1 VGSEPLDDHG
11 AERASAS
18 RPAEGGDSKAGHR
31 REAARTTKPD
41 VVWLPTP
48 EKVVGAMLHLA
59 GAGPGDV
66 LYDLGSGDGR
76 TAIAAAARFG
86 VREAKGVEV
95 RPHLLRRSREQARR
109 AGVKDRVRFVG
120 EDLFRTNLGQATVV
134 TLYLL
139 PRLNLKLR
147 PRLLGQLRP
156 GARVV
161 SHDFGMDDWKPDRTL
176 EMRDLFG
183 GKEGFRVDHRLHLW
197 VVPADAGGTWRLQG
211 PNGEEFGMELVRRFQ
226 KVHGTLQ
233 FDGERVPLRKA
244 KLRGDSLTFAVRGVP
259 GLGEKARFEGRVE
272 ADGMSGSFSRAG
284 DEWTAERLVRQA
296 KSG

>member
-1 VGSEPLDDHG
+1 MKADRRRLTGSG
-11 AERASAS
+11 
-18 RPAEGGDSKAGHR
+18 K
-31 REAARTTKPD
+31 KPD

-48 EKVVGAMLHLA
+48 EKVVDAMLHLA

-95 RPHLLRRSREQARR
+95 RPHLLRRSRDQARR

-120 EDLFRTNLGQATVV
+120 GDLFRVDLSGATVV

-139 PRLNLKLR
+139 PRLNRKLR
-147 PRLLGQLRP
+147 PRLLSQLRP

-161 SHDFGMDDWKPDRTL
+161 SHDFGMDDWAPDRTL
-176 EMRDLFG
+176 EVRDLFG

-197 VVPADAGGTWRLQG
+197 VVPADAGGTWRLEG
-211 PNGEEFGMELVRRFQ
+211 PNGEEFEMELVRRFQ
-226 KVHGTLQ
+226 KVHGSLL
-233 FDGERVPLRKA
+233 FDGGRVPLRKA
-244 KLRGDSLTFAVRGVP
+244 KLRGASLSFAVRGVP
-259 GLGEKARFEGRVE
+259 GFGAKARFEGRVE
-272 ADGMSGSFSRAG
+272 GDGMNGSFSGAG
-284 DEWTAERLVRQA
+284 DGWTAERVARQ
-296 KSG
+296 SGSG

>member
-1 VGSEPLDDHG
+1 L
-11 AERASAS
+11 
-18 RPAEGGDSKAGHR
+18 KADHR
-31 REAARTTKPD
+31 RGAACKVKPD

-48 EKVVGAMLHLA
+48 EKVVEAMLHLA

-86 VREAKGVEV
+86 VCEAKGVEV
-95 RPHLLRRSREQARR
+95 RPHLLRRSRDQARR

-120 EDLFRTNLGQATVV
+120 EDLFRADLTGATVV

-139 PRLNLKLR
+139 PRLNRKLR
-147 PRLLGQLRP
+147 PRLLSELKP

-161 SHDFGMDDWKPDRTL
+161 SHDFGMDDWDPDRTL

-197 VVPADAGGTWRLQG
+197 VVPADAGGTWRLEG
-211 PNGEEFGMELVRRFQ
+211 PDGEEFEMELVRRFQ
-226 KVHGTLQ
+226 KVHGTLK
-233 FDGERVPLRKA
+233 FDGGRVPLRKA
-244 KLRGDSLTFAVRGVP
+244 KLRGDSLSFAVRGVP
-259 GLGEKARFEGRVE
+259 GLGPKARFEGRV
-272 ADGMSGSFSRAG
+272 AGDGMTGSFFHAGEGAPDPARRA
-284 DEWTAERLVRQA
+284 WKAERTARQA
-296 KSG
+296 GQRSRPVSGGRP

>member
-1 VGSEPLDDHG
+1 LKAD
-11 AERASAS
+11 RR
-18 RPAEGGDSKAGHR
+18 RPAGLGK
-31 REAARTTKPD
+31 KPD

-48 EKVVGAMLHLA
+48 EKVVDAMLHLA
-59 GAGPGDV
+59 NAGPADV

-95 RPHLLRRSREQARR
+95 RPHLLRRSRDQARR

-120 EDLFRTNLGQATVV
+120 GDLFRADLAGATVV

-139 PRLNLKLR
+139 PRLNRKLR
-147 PRLLGQLRP
+147 PRLLSELRP
-156 GARVV
+156 GTRIV

-176 EMRDLFG
+176 EVRDLFG
-183 GKEGFRVDHRLHLW
+183 GREGFRVDHRLHLW
-197 VVPADAGGTWRLQG
+197 VVPADAGGRWRLQG
-211 PNGEEFGMELVRRFQ
+211 PNGEEFEMELVRRFQ
-226 KVHGTLQ
+226 KVHGTLL
-233 FDGERVPLRKA
+233 FDGGRVPLRKA
-244 KLRGDSLTFAVRGVP
+244 KLRGDSLSFAVRGVP